1 MKNNVKRTFVKK
13 QHFVL
18 SIQNTFL
25 KNHTG
30 VKLTP
35 SLIKLRENSFFQLVI
50 CKFVKQDKNG
60 QWISLNYVFFY
71 KLLISNKIHL
81 PTFLIRPS
89 LLSVIKRPT
98 DSTASTTSGQTND
111 QTSTTREETDT
122 TSRQTS
128 TTSGQRNT
136 TSG

>member
-1 MKNNVKRTFVKK
+1 M
-13 QHFVL
+13 
-18 SIQNTFL
+18 
-25 KNHTG
+25 
-30 VKLTP
+30 
-35 SLIKLRENSFFQLVI
+35 
-50 CKFVKQDKNG
+50 
-60 QWISLNYVFFY
+60 FFY

-81 PTFLIRPS
+81 PTFLIRLL